1 MIEIDTK
8 PSVLFFTGSS
18 IIALLGFTITINH
31 ITFLYLREGYVVH
44 GEKCGR

>member
-18 IIALLGFTITINH
+18 IMALFGFTITTNH
-31 ITFLYLREGYVVH
+31 ITFLYFREGYVVH
-44 GEKCGR
+44 GEKRGR